1 MDRSVDRNSDGVTVL
16 EENGSFRLVASEG
29 RYAVVETRG
38 GRVYG
43 VPCDDAGGRDGA
55 TDDAEGVEAVACW
68 TAEADAR
75 ALLANL
81 AARGDQLARDLR

>member
-1 MDRSVDRNSDGVTVL
+1 MDMDRNDNGVTVL
-16 EENGSFRLVASEG
+16 EENGSFRLVASAG

-43 VPCDDAGGRDGA
+43 VPSDETGGREGA
-55 TDDAEGVEAVACW
+55 ADDAEGVEAVARW

-75 ALLANL
+75 ALLGNL
-81 AARGDQLARDLR
+81 AARGDQLARDLW